1 MVREILVVKRDTLF
15 NNGDFHGFMP
25 KERRDF
31 SNLILQNFEYVERND
46 ELENNPSLQQIIPY
60 VWLINPKTGKAF
72 LYQRSNE
79 GEEGRLHNKYS
90 GGVGGHID
98 KDTEYYSQN
107 PIVDAMMRELK
118 EETTM
123 TNYPTPKFVGFLNDE
138 TNMVGKVHF
147 GIVAI
152 AETEE
157 DVIPAQHMARGQ
169 FYSLE
174 EIDEIFSDPNSS
186 VETWT
191 EISWPYIK
199 QYLKNS
205 TPAQENLVSSAS
217 SERVS
222 VAQASK
228 PLAEM
233 EPTLE
238 ELKEKIL
245 EIFVTS
251 ASDHIYAVK
260 SEVPPEMFGAFGS
273 YFSRNPKDFRE
284 HLWEAVTGQLEEEAS
299 ELSGASLK
307 WLAEK
312 NFRTP
317 ADAIKKGLMKSQDFF
332 KKWYGAYSHKSI
344 ANTVWIP
351 IVTTNISQLFAREIA
366 NDQLAFFIE
375 QSTRYVKFDAENM
388 YHDPDIM
395 KSEHKELYS
404 QTLKILASAYVNFLD
419 HAVVFYKERIPYE
432 SWLTLQKDPKASNL
446 DRKYEREI
454 KGKALDIARFL
465 LPQATKTNIAM
476 ILDARSIERKISV
489 WKGHPLKEM
498 RDGTALIEKSAGQ
511 IAPSLLLFTEENPY
525 YSEKL
530 NSYNHE
536 FKVNPPHSFT
546 KGVDLISADP
556 DAFERSVAHILHRH
570 NCGGTFR
577 QRFEEAKNMSFEE
590 KIEIL
595 RKVSEKREIHDEWV
609 EADSDFD
616 LTNITFEI
624 RTDIGAIRDWRRHQ
638 KWDRGEPR
646 YTLENGHYR
655 PDIIDE
661 MPPETAAIFDQAIEA
676 ARRAEET
683 IKNDFPFQV
692 QYLMPM
698 AANHPIVMSA
708 GLDQLQYL
716 IWTRTTPQGNFS
728 YRQDA
733 LNIAQA
739 VCKLMPWL
747 LGYEKYPKD
756 KTFEDAYKEAPLKN
770 IIRIQAF
777 QEGMHE

>member
-1 MVREILVVKRDTLF
+1 MVQEILVVKRDTLF

-31 SNLILQNFEYVERND
+31 SNLILQNFEYQERND
-46 ELENNPSLQQIIPY
+46 ELENNPSIQQIIPY
-60 VWLINPKTGKAF
+60 VWIMNPITGKVF
-72 LYQRSNE
+72 IYQRSNE
-79 GEEGRLHNKYS
+79 GGEGRLHNKYS

-98 KDTEYYSQN
+98 KETEYYSQN

-118 EETTM
+118 EEVTM
-123 TNYPTPKFVGFLNDE
+123 KNYPTPKFVGFLNDE
-138 TNMVGKVHF
+138 TEMVGRVHF
-147 GIVAI
+147 GVVAI
-152 AETEE
+152 AETKE
-157 DVIPAQHMARGQ
+157 DVKPAEHMSKGQ
-169 FYSLE
+169 FYSPE
-174 EIDEIFSDPNSS
+174 EIDRIFSDPNNV

-191 EISWPYIK
+191 EISWPHIK
-199 QYLKNS
+199 QYVENLSPSKNS
-205 TPAQENLVSSAS
+205 SMYKLS
-217 SERVS
+217 
-222 VAQASK
+222 AQAINIGHIGTDSI
-228 PLAEM
+228 ES

-238 ELKEKIL
+238 ELKDKIL

-251 ASDHIYAVK
+251 ARDHIYAVK

-284 HLWEAVTGQLEEEAS
+284 HIWEAITGQLEEQAS
-299 ELSGASLK
+299 KLSGKSLK
-307 WLAEK
+307 WLADK
-312 NFRTP
+312 NFRSP
-317 ADAIKKGLMKSQDFF
+317 ADAIKKGLIKSQDFF
-332 KKWYGAYSHKSI
+332 KKWYGSYSHKSI

-395 KSEHKELYS
+395 KSKHSELYS
-404 QTLKILASAYVNFLD
+404 QTLKILASAYVNFLE
-419 HAVVFYKERIPYE
+419 HSTIFYKKRIPYE
-432 SWLTLQKDPKASNL
+432 KWLALQKDPNALNL

-465 LPQATKTNIAM
+465 LPQAIKTNIAM
-476 ILDARSIERKISV
+476 ILDARSLERRISV
-489 WKGHPLKEM
+489 WKGHPLKEL
-498 RDGTALIEKSAGQ
+498 RDGATLIEKSAGQ

-530 NSYNHE
+530 KSYNQA
-536 FKVNPPHSFT
+536 FKVNPPQSFS
-546 KGVDLISADP
+546 KGVDLISTDP
-556 DAFERSVAHILHRH
+556 DAFDRSIAHILHRH
-570 NCGGTFR
+570 NDGGTFR
-577 QRFEEAKNMSFEE
+577 QRFEEAKNMSFDE
-590 KIEIL
+590 KREVL
-595 RKVSEKREIHDEWV
+595 RKVTEKRKVYDEWV
-609 EADSDFD
+609 ETDSDFD

-646 YTLENGHYR
+646 YTLENGHQR
-655 PDIIDE
+655 PDILNE
-661 MPPETAAIFDQAIEA
+661 MPLETAAIYDQAIEA
-676 ARRAEET
+676 ARKAEMV
-683 IKNDFPFQV
+683 IKKDFPFEV
-692 QYLMPM
+692 QYLIPM

-708 GLDQLQYL
+708 GLDQLQYI

-733 LNIAQA
+733 LNIAKS

-747 LGYEKYPKD
+747 LGYQKYPKD
-756 KTFEDAYKEAPLKN
+756 KTFEEVYKEAPLKN

-777 QEGMHE
+777 EEGMHE